1 MCNRKASVQTQQ
13 QKFKLTQNGQKQD
26 SNFFRKG
33 LIFMERMS
41 RNTQSSISNYLKD
54 PASSISHLIGTVMA
68 VFAAFPLIAKANH
81 VGGLKA
87 GSSMLVFCVSLILLY
102 LASTLYHGVISTDRI
117 ERRLKKFDHM
127 MVYALIAGTYTP
139 VCTLV
144 LGGKPG
150 YTMLAAVWGIAL
162 VGMIINAIWIY
173 CPKWLNSLVYIAMGW
188 VVVFAFRSVVAALNP
203 TGFGWLLAGGIIYTV
218 GGIIYALKLPLFN
231 DRHQNFGTHEIFH
244 IFCIAGSMCHYI
256 LMYLYVL

>member
-1 MCNRKASVQTQQ
+1 
-13 QKFKLTQNGQKQD
+13 
-26 SNFFRKG
+26 
-33 LIFMERMS
+33 MERMS
-41 RNTQSSISNYLKD
+41 RNTHSSISNYLKD
-54 PASSISHLIGTVMA
+54 PASSISHLIGTIMA
-68 VFAAFPLIAKANH
+68 VVAAFPLIAKANQL
-81 VGGLKA
+81 GGLKA
-87 GSSMLVFCVSLILLY
+87 GSSMLVFSVSLILLY
-102 LASTLYHGVISTDRI
+102 LASTLYHGVISTDVV

-144 LGGKPG
+144 LGGRLG

-162 VGMIINAIWIY
+162 IGMIINAIWIY

-188 VVVFAFRSVVAALNP
+188 VVVFAFRSVVAALSP
-203 TGFGWLLAGGIIYTV
+203 AGFGWLLAGGIIYTV
-218 GGIIYALKLPLFN
+218 GGVIYALKLPLFN